1 MGQGR
6 GDATKRHEGRR
17 TVTVTSEPIR
27 HDVSLLTAE
36 DLHLFNEGTH
46 YRVYRVLGAHVM
58 SAHGGEGTHFGV
70 WAPNAQAVSVMG
82 DFNGWNRDSHPLH
95 PTGSS
100 GIWEGF
106 VPGARQ
112 GAIYKYFVRGR
123 HAGYTVEKA
132 DPYAIHAENAPRT
145 GSIVWD
151 LVYSWNDQEWM
162 ATRGSRGS
170 LGSPIAIYEV
180 HLGSWARVPED
191 GNRWLSYREIAPK
204 LADYCHHMG
213 FTHVELLP
221 IMEHPF
227 YGSWGYQTTGYFA
240 PTSRYG
246 TPQDLMFFV
255 EHLHQKGIGVILDWV
270 PSHFPTDG
278 HGLSYFDGTHLY
290 EHEDPRQGFHQDWKS
305 YIFNYGRHEIRSF
318 LMSSAFY
325 WLDVYHVD
333 GLRVD
338 AVASMLYLDY
348 SRKEGEWIPNQFG
361 GRENLEA
368 IHFLRHFNEAIYRE
382 HPDVQTIAEEST
394 AWPMVSRPLYV
405 GGLGFGLKWDMGW
418 MHDTLKYMS
427 EDPIHRKYHHNKV
440 TFRMLYAW
448 HENFVLP
455 LSHDEVV
462 HGKGSLLGKMAGMGW
477 DEFANLRAL
486 FGYMY
491 AQAAKKLLFMGGEFG
506 QRAEWSHEA
515 SLDWHLLEHESHLGL
530 QKWVRDL
537 NHLYRHEPALHELDC
552 EPAGF
557 QWVDCND
564 AEQSLVTLIRRGRS
578 TDDLI
583 LVACNFTPV
592 VRDNYRIGVPRP
604 GLWREVLNSDA
615 GEYWG
620 SGHGNFGGVEAAP
633 FGAHGHPFSIMITVP
648 PLGVVF
654 FKSEA
659 ERETE
664 VAEEEPEARETAET
678 AQRHGRPSRRVAAG
692 TATSPRRK
700 KAPKEPAA

>member
-1 MGQGR
+1 M
-6 GDATKRHEGRR
+6 T
-17 TVTVTSEPIR
+17 TEPIR
-27 HDVSLLTAE
+27 HDVSLLTPE
-36 DLHLFNEGTH
+36 DLHLYNEGTH
-46 YRVYRVLGAHVM
+46 YRAYRVLGAHVM
-58 SAHGGEGTHFGV
+58 NAHGGEGTHFGV
-70 WAPNAQAVSVMG
+70 WAPNAQGVSVMG
-82 DFNGWNRDSHPLH
+82 EFNGWNRDSHPLR

-112 GAIYKYFVRGR
+112 GTIYKYVVRGR

-132 DPYAIHAENAPRT
+132 DPYAIHAENAPKT

-151 LVYSWNDQEWM
+151 LVYSWNDQDWM
-162 ATRGSRGS
+162 ATRGSRSS
-170 LGSPIAIYEV
+170 LGAPIAIYEV
-180 HLGSWARVPED
+180 HLGSWMRAPED
-191 GNRWLSYREIAPK
+191 GHRWLSYREIAPK

-290 EHEDPRQGFHQDWKS
+290 EHEDPREGFHQDWKS
-305 YIFNYGRHEIRSF
+305 YIFNYGRHEVRSF

-338 AVASMLYLDY
+338 AVASMLYRDY
-348 SRKEGEWIPNQFG
+348 SRKEGEWIPNQYG

-427 EDPIHRKYHHNKV
+427 EDPIYRKYHHNMV

-462 HGKGSLLGKMAGMGW
+462 HGKGSLLAKMAGMGW

-515 SLDWHLLEHESHLGL
+515 SLEWHLLQHESHLGL

-557 QWVDCND
+557 EWVDCND

-604 GLWREVLNSDA
+604 GFWREVLNSDA
-615 GEYWG
+615 REYWG

-633 FGAHGHPFSIMITVP
+633 FGAHGHPFSIMVTMP

-659 ERETE
+659 EREAHG
-664 VAEEEPEARETAET
+664 AEEEPEAPAVE
-678 AQRHGRPSRRVAAG
+678 HGGESGRRSSRRATPSRKTGAPG
-692 TATSPRRK
+692 KK
-700 KAPKEPAA
+700 KAPREPAA